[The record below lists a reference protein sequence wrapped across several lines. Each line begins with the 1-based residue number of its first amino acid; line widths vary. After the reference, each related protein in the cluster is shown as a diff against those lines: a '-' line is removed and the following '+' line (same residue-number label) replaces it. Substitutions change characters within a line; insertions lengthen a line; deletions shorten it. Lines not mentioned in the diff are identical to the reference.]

1 MYCDLKP
8 DDDPPLVG
16 LHTLLHLFPL
26 PILQAND
33 PDLHVLL
40 RFGLSRAVE
49 STELLHELLDL
60 VALTE
65 RLRLDAWVG
74 EVGGH
79 TCPG

>member
-16 LHTLLHLFPL
+16 LHSLLHLFPL
-26 PILQAND
+26 PILEAND

-49 STELLHELLDL
+49 STELLNELLDFVIL
-60 VALTE
+60 RE
-65 RLRLDAWVG
+65 RFRLNAWVG
-74 EVGGH
+74 E
-79 TCPG
+79 

>member
-1 MYCDLKP
+1 MYYDLKP

-40 RFGLSRAVE
+40 HLGLPRTVE
-49 STELLHELLDL
+49 STELLDELLDL
-60 VALTE
+60 VVLTE
-65 RLRLDAWVG
+65 TLRL
-74 EVGGH
+74 EVRVAQ
-79 TCPG
+79 